1 MLTTT
6 VAYHSRQSF
15 WTMCRH
21 VTVAIAIEAPNI
33 GVPEH
38 NCINSTS
45 RRSIEQ
51 RWKNLGF
58 LEKVLGFLNVFLG
71 V

>member
-1 MLTTT
+1 
-6 VAYHSRQSF
+6 
-15 WTMCRH
+15 MCRH